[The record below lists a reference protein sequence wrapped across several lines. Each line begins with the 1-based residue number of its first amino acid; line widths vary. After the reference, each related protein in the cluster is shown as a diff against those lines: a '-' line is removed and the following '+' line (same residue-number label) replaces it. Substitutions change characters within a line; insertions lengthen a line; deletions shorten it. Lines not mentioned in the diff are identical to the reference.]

1 MYSSYLPE
9 QGFSPVTKEH
19 DLPFKGITDLM
30 VSKWPKEGGLTD
42 SKQDTT
48 LSTTL
53 GYVYL

>member
-19 DLPFKGITDLM
+19 DLSFKGITDLM